1 MLLVSM
7 LVFEVP
13 GVVLRSS
20 GTLGGDSGAL
30 ELSSRHLGR
39 YRSALGS
46 ILATLG
52 LCWEIVLLIDKRIK
66 AQPQK
71 SLAGRLAHGPSP
83 RERKRKESRP
93 PKAAVDSSIYIYIYI
108 TYILIRKISLFL
120 LKFVFYKK
128 R

>member
-93 PKAAVDSSIYIYIYI
+93 PKAAVDSSIYIYVS
-108 TYILIRKISLFL
+108 RNLFGN
-120 LKFVFYKK
+120 
-128 R
+128 RSACIGMP